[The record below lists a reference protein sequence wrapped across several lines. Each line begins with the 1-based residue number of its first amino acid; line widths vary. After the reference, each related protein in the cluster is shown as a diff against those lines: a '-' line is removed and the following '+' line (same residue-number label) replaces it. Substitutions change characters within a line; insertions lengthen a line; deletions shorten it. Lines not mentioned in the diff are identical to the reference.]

1 MSCGVLS
8 SSCLVSHGLCQ
19 YHFKLTNQGQRVHRM
34 YWKIDS
40 SPPSK
45 RHKEKSLPEK
55 SFLPP
60 ISTTRQRDTLSYGSS
75 LPSSREKPMFSLSP
89 SRVELFPGCSA
100 DMVLTATS
108 DSPQVVRERLVCH
121 GIIGRQGSQEIIMT
135 VDLTCRFV
143 APVLSIPTK
152 KLNFFMKK
160 LPLLFEKLL
169 LKNVS
174 SLSLSIELKLGEPFF
189 LCDASGE
196 QSSATKKSLVLGDGK
211 QAELWVCFNP
221 SFCQDRQSRVVDEY
235 LDIIYLGHPQQDVVE
250 LHAEVHFPN
259 LHFSSTMVDFGC
271 VFNGTETHK
280 VLTVTNCSLLP
291 VSYHWAFLDNHE
303 QPKIRYIYT
312 RIHVKSLHYTALLS
326 QERRGCRVNLFIF
339 LFQVFDILPMFGDL
353 QPGDEQFVTFS
364 FFGHEN
370 ISREVVAQCRV
381 KDGPTY
387 EVQLRG
393 EASEIRFSLDSTCL
407 DFGLLVG
414 RRDCH
419 HGVVIDGLQSVFTH
433 SASSTMLVVLKALS
447 NRKHIYVVNL
457 SDSYDAVKERERQQR
472 QVEGEMY
479 LKSFYQSDSKF
490 ICFF

>member
-19 YHFKLTNQGQRVHRM
+19 YHFKVTNQGQRVHRM

-45 RHKEKSLPEK
+45 RHKEKSLPER

-211 QAELWVCFNP
+211 QAELWVGFNP

-235 LDIIYLGHPQQDVVE
+235 LDIMYLGHPQQDVVE

-291 VSYHWAFLDNHE
+291 VSYHWAFLDNHK
-303 QPKIRYIYT
+303 QPEIRYIYT
-312 RIHVKSLHYTALLS
+312 RIHVNSLHYTALLS
-326 QERRGCRVNLFIF
+326 QEKRGCRVY
-339 LFQVFDILPMFGDL
+339 DYILE
-353 QPGDEQFVTFS
+353 DEILIYIVSQLKVQDTKTWLS
-364 FFGHEN
+364 
-370 ISREVVAQCRV
+370 EVVAQCRV

-407 DFGLLVG
+407 DFGL
-414 RRDCH
+414 DCH
-419 HGVVIDGLQSVFTH
+419 HGVVINGLQSVFTH
-433 SASSTMLVVLKALS
+433 SASSTLLVVLKALS

-457 SDSYDAVKERERQQR
+457 SDSYDALKERERQQR

-479 LKSFYQSDSKF
+479 LK
-490 ICFF
+490 FF